1 MSVAVITGSAGLI
14 GSEASLA
21 FAAMGLDI
29 VGIDNDMRRTF
40 FGEEAST
47 LWNRQRVEQRLGRR
61 YRHLD
66 LDIRDRD
73 KIDALFQSL
82 GQAVKVI
89 VHTAAQPSHDW
100 AARDPHVDFTVNAV
114 GTLNLLEATRLHAPD
129 AVFIFT
135 STNKVYGD
143 LPNQLPLVER
153 ELRFEVDP
161 AHAYAAG
168 IPEEMSI
175 DQSMHSVFGASKVAA
190 DVMVQEYGR
199 YFALRTACFRGGC
212 LTGPNHA
219 GTELHGFLSYLMKCA
234 MTGAPY
240 IVHGYKGKQV
250 RDNIHSADLIA
261 AFREFFARPRIGEV
275 YNIGGGRFSNCSVL
289 EAIRMCEELSGSEIK
304 WVYNDRHRS
313 GDHIWWISD
322 LSKFQRHYPGWS
334 LQYDVRRILK
344 EICEANHERWRPTVG
359 RFEVRS
365 GEPVTR

>member
-1 MSVAVITGSAGLI
+1 VSVAIITGSAGLI

-21 FAAMGLDI
+21 FADMGLDV
-29 VGIDNDMRRTF
+29 VGIDNDMRRVF

-47 LWNRQRVEQRLGRR
+47 LWNRRRVEQRLGRQ
-61 YRHLD
+61 YRHVD

-73 KIDALFQSL
+73 GIDGLFHRI
-82 GQAVKVI
+82 GKAVKVI

-100 AARDPHVDFTVNAV
+100 AARDPHADFHINAV
-114 GTLNLLEATRLHAPD
+114 GTLNLLEATRQHAPD

-143 LPNQLPLVER
+143 LPNRLPLVER

-161 AHAYAAG
+161 THPYAEG
-168 IPEEMSI
+168 IPEDMSI

-199 YFALRTACFRGGC
+199 YFGLRTACFRGGC

-234 MTGAPY
+234 MTGTPY

-250 RDNIHSADLIA
+250 RDNIHSADLIG
-261 AFREFFARPRIGEV
+261 AFREFFARPRVGEV
-275 YNIGGGRFSNCSVL
+275 YNIGGGRFSNCSML
-289 EAIRMCEELSGSEIK
+289 EAIRMCEDLSRREIN
-304 WVYNDRHRS
+304 WEYDDRNRA

-322 LSKFQRHYPGWS
+322 ISKFQRHYPDWS
-334 LQYDVRRILK
+334 LQYDVPRILK
-344 EICEANHERWRPTVG
+344 EIWEANHTRWRPTVEKDLT
-359 RFEVRS
+359 FD
-365 GEPVTR
+365 TANL